1 MGAES
6 MKTSQDQRK
15 QCGYTVYY
23 VTVYVCTYIYTR
35 MYLCMYVYI
44 YRYTCTMHTYMC
56 TIASGDQLISS
67 NPKRPLLRK
76 SQEKTRDRNPWFP
89 ADFPF
94 NPFIERIFGV
104 GVGFALQVLD
114 Y

>member
-1 MGAES
+1 M
-6 MKTSQDQRK
+6 
-15 QCGYTVYY
+15 Y
-23 VTVYVCTYIYTR
+23 VMYVC
-35 MYLCMYVYI
+35 MYVCMYACMYVWLGYDMLFYVMLCYPMLCYVMYVYI

-94 NPFIERIFGV
+94 NPFIESIFGV